1 MKSHNVPR
9 RLILAT
15 GVTLMTVALNTVGAG
30 VALGASASE
39 LNRQA
44 TQALRE
50 LYRGTP
56 GAKELGE
63 KAVGMLIFPS
73 IKKGGFIIGG
83 QFGDGV
89 LRKGG
94 KTVGYYRSLAA
105 SYGLQAGGQA
115 FSYVLFFMDT
125 ASLQYLDKSEGWELG
140 SGPSLVVLDK
150 GFGKTL
156 STTTLQSGV
165 YAYIFGQK
173 GAMAGL
179 GIQGTKITKIHPNP

>member
-1 MKSHNVPR
+1 MRSHNVPKP
-9 RLILAT
+9 LVLA
-15 GVTLMTVALNTVGAG
+15 VALTLTTAAWNTFGAG

-39 LNRQA
+39 LDRAA
-44 TQALRE
+44 TQALRK
-50 LYRGTP
+50 LYRDTP

-63 KAVGMLIFPS
+63 KAVGVLIFPS
-73 IKKGGFIIGG
+73 IKKGGLIIGG

-89 LRKGG
+89 LRKGN

-115 FSYVLFFMDT
+115 FSYVLFFMDD
-125 ASLQYLDKSEGWELG
+125 ASLQYLDKSDGWEVG
-140 SGPSLVVLDK
+140 TGPSLVVLDK
-150 GFGKTL
+150 GFGKSMT
-156 STTTLQSGV
+156 TTTLKSGV

-179 GIQGTKITKIHPNP
+179 GIQGSKITKINPGS

>member
-1 MKSHNVPR
+1 MESHNVR
-9 RLILAT
+9 RPLILASALM
-15 GVTLMTVALNTVGAG
+15 LMTVALNASCAG

-39 LNRQA
+39 LNREA
-44 TQALRE
+44 TQALRK
-50 LYRGTP
+50 LYRDTP
-56 GAKELGE
+56 GAKQLGE
-63 KAVGMLIFPS
+63 KAVGVLIFPS

-94 KTVGYYRSLAA
+94 KTISYYRSLAA

-125 ASLQYLDKSEGWELG
+125 ASLQYLDKSDGWEVG
-140 SGPSLVVLDK
+140 VGPSLVVLDE